1 MASEQPPFDVQS
13 PEPPSPPPP
22 PPPANPLPWEDPAY
36 PRLEALYET
45 AKLVLFYPRQAFS
58 RMSTTVGLGKPVL
71 FAVIIGWVGIVVGQ
85 IYQWAFRSTLASLM
99 PWMFQRRDLFF
110 SKVASIGMVITAPV
124 WVLLGLGLAT
134 LVLHLFLLL
143 YGGAKGGLEVT
154 FRTLAYTEAVQLFQ
168 IIPVFGGIVGML
180 WWVVVAS
187 LGLAEA
193 HKTSVGKAAG
203 AVLTPALLC
212 CVCMLVIGF
221 MAGAAILGALHN
233 LR

>member
-1 MASEQPPFDVQS
+1 
-13 PEPPSPPPP
+13 P

-45 AKLVLFYPRQAFS
+45 AKLVLLYPRQAFS
-58 RMSTTVGLGKPVL
+58 RMSTTVSLVKPIL
-71 FAVIIGWVGIVVGQ
+71 FAVIMGWVGILVGQ

-99 PWMFQRRDLFF
+99 PWMFQRQDFIF
-110 SKVASIGMVITAPV
+110 STITSVIVVITAPV

-143 YGGAKGGLEVT
+143 YGGARGGLEVSL
-154 FRTLAYTEAVQLFQ
+154 RTLAYTSATHLFH
-168 IIPVFGGIVGML
+168 IIPVLGGLVGWL

-193 HKTSVGKAAG
+193 HQTSAGKAFA
-203 AVLTPALLC
+203 AVLTPLVLC
-212 CVCMLVIGF
+212 CVCMLVVVF
-221 MAGAAILGALHN
+221 LAGAAIFGAFQS